1 MTWHEFSSKLHKIQ
15 KGFIGEPNE
24 LKVGTGQF
32 FENPDV
38 CICESPKALEDEII
52 QTRSFKE
59 DKDEMSIVPQPNSDD
74 DDRDDNEESDQ
85 EDESYNY
92 NGHHLPQGEDLP
104 WFSD

>member
-1 MTWHEFSSKLHKIQ
+1 M
-15 KGFIGEPNE
+15 GEPNE
-24 LKVGTGQF
+24 LKIGTGQF

-52 QTRSFKE
+52 QIRSFKE
-59 DKDEMSIVPQPNSDD
+59 EKDEMSIVPQPNDDDDD

-92 NGHHLPQGEDLP
+92 NGHHLPQGEDVP